1 MQNQPDAPKDLNDK
15 RWSRLLRGSLLTSLM
30 SKNISYVNI
39 LDARART
46 LITICALLI
55 PLLITGCNF
64 DSFLVPCGVAM
75 LTCILSLITSIF
87 VLMPKKVKP
96 HAGLNYS
103 PLHFTS
109 YATVDE
115 DTYLADMQE
124 IISDQGKHTELFIR
138 DIYHVGRD
146 VLQPK
151 NQWQRL
157 SYLIFLI
164 GNGIAS
170 LLAIYIAFIK

>member
-1 MQNQPDAPKDLNDK
+1 MQDDSNSN
-15 RWSRLLRGSLLTSLM
+15 RWPRLLRGALLTSLM

-55 PLLITGCNF
+55 PLLITGCSTF
-64 DSFLVPCGVAM
+64 FTFIIPCAAAL

-96 HAGLNYS
+96 HKNLSYS

-109 YATVDE
+109 YAKVE
-115 DTYLADMQE
+115 EETYLHDMKE
-124 IISDQGKHTELFIR
+124 IISDHGRHTEFFIR
-138 DIYHVGRD
+138 DLYHVGKD

-151 NQWQRL
+151 NQWQRI
-157 SYLIFLI
+157 SYLIFLT

-170 LLAIYIAFIK
+170 FIACFIYNQL